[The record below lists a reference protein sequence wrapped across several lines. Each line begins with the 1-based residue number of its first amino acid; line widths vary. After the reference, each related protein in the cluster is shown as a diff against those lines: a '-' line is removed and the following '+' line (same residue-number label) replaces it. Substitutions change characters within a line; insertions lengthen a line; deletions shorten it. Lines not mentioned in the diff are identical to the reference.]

1 MCLAFGAASKIKE
14 TGIGK
19 AAGGIIGGKSVDDI
33 KKTGLGQAASGES
46 VVKAAKGKPVQ
57 KAIKSTAK
65 KTNSALQIARKY

>member
-33 KKTGLGQAASGES
+33 KKNWPWSS
-46 VVKAAKGKPVQ
+46 S
-57 KAIKSTAK
+57 I
-65 KTNSALQIARKY
+65 R